1 MQTMQHYA
9 TLPNSSITTQLFLL
23 GSLFSDVGATQV
35 PKSYIVLCFRCV
47 NQIHLD
53 TTGFNCLHQRRGR
66 DSELLKPVRF
76 IQIWHEITGWV
87 KIVWSKVGPLF
98 SSTNVKIV
106 VTRPNWARKPYE
118 MDLST
123 NLFVFFFFLLLP
135 SFFSYLSSHST
146 SFCLRGFFKNQQR
159 TEWKSGNW
167 KEAEWKRENIFQ
179 ERRECGRWIK
189 TVVFGREGELVNT
202 VLREPC
208 GLMFARW
215 RFFIWFWKIYMK
227 YKKSGGEKC
236 FFWTNWTLGSFG
248 RRRWGLGKVL

>member
-1 MQTMQHYA
+1 MLLLQSLCCHYCARYSVKLKAVKTVHTHTAQHNSMQTMQHYA

-35 PKSYIVLCFRCV
+35 PKSYIVVLCFRCV

-106 VTRPNWARKPYE
+106 VTRPNWARKTYE

-135 SFFSYLSSHST
+135 SFFSSLSSHST
-146 SFCLRGFFKNQQR
+146 SFCPRGFFKNQQR
-159 TEWKSGNW
+159 TEWKSCNW
-167 KEAEWKRENIFQ
+167 KDAE
-179 ERRECGRWIK
+179 
-189 TVVFGREGELVNT
+189 
-202 VLREPC
+202 
-208 GLMFARW
+208 
-215 RFFIWFWKIYMK
+215 KIYFRR
-227 YKKSGGEKC
+227 GGSVG
-236 FFWTNWTLGSFG
+236 NGS
-248 RRRWGLGKVL
+248 RRWSLA

>member
-76 IQIWHEITGWV
+76 IQIWHEITGRV
-87 KIVWSKVGPLF
+87 KIVSSKVGPLF

-135 SFFSYLSSHST
+135 SFFSSLSSHST
-146 SFCLRGFFKNQQR
+146 SFCPRGFFKNQQR
-159 TEWKSGNW
+159 TEWKSCNW
-167 KEAEWKRENIFQ
+167 KDAEKIYF
-179 ERRECGRWIK
+179 RRGGSVGDGSRRWSLAEKGSWSTLSWGNHVGLCLRGGR
-189 TVVFGREGELVNT
+189 
-202 VLREPC
+202 
-208 GLMFARW
+208 
-215 RFFIWFWKIYMK
+215 FIWFWEIYMK